1 MKISPVMRKFLS
13 VKPVFDRAER
23 VDRATQRNYLKGLRD
38 PFCAAE
44 TGLSPQLLDL
54 VGSFPWPID
63 VEKVPFCVGGTFL
76 DFLDE
81 EAVKRSYHGRGELH
95 YAVDLHVKAGT
106 EILAIESGEIAY
118 FYDDRGRESVANLYL
133 ASKDSRILWSLLHLD
148 EASLRKRFSGLGTSD
163 DWLFGVNPLPRI
175 PIEAEKP
182 VSLVAEYDYFYPI
195 EGFPDEFSDGYHLHL
210 SAHDIID
217 GTRILRDD
225 KFRRALIRQF
235 PLNPLFLLRPLFP
248 VEEI

>member
-1 MKISPVMRKFLS
+1 MRISPVMRKFLS
-13 VKPVFDRAER
+13 VKPIFDRAER
-23 VDRATQRNYLKGLRD
+23 VDKATQESYLKGLKD
-38 PFCAAE
+38 PFCAVGAD
-44 TGLSPQLLDL
+44 LSPQLLDL
-54 VGSFPWPID
+54 VGRFPWPID
-63 VEKVPFCVGGTFL
+63 VERVPFCVGGTFL

-106 EILAIESGEIAY
+106 EILAIEPGEIAY
-118 FYDDRGRESVANLYL
+118 FYADRGRGNVANLYL
-133 ASKDSRILWSLLHLD
+133 ASNDSRILWGLAHLK
-148 EASLRKRFSGLGTSD
+148 EASLREHFPGLGTSD
-163 DWLFGVNPLPRI
+163 DWLFGANPLPRI

-210 SAHDIID
+210 SAHDVID

-235 PLNPLFLLRPLFP
+235 PLNPLFLLQPLFP
-248 VEEI
+248 IGEI